1 MTSHDQHD
9 DHHELTAD
17 PTATPWWHPGALL
30 TPTASAVA
38 AFAIAVLTLD
48 GQNLLMV
55 GVQSLLGQGFGSGTT
70 PAGYSLSWGLAALV
84 PLVVVLALARV
95 TLSALRTGW
104 QAHLARAAVVVAA
117 VAAVGAVLTALGG
130 LLHDGMM
137 G

>member
-1 MTSHDQHD
+1 MTDHDE
-9 DHHELTAD
+9 HHGLTED
-17 PTATPWWHPGALL
+17 PTTPWWHPRSLL
-30 TPTASAVA
+30 TPTAAAVA
-38 AFAIAVLTLD
+38 AFAIAFLTLD

-55 GVQSLLGQGFGSGTT
+55 GVQSLLGQGFGSSTT
-70 PAGYSLSWGLAALV
+70 PAGYSLTWGLAALV
-84 PLVVVLALARV
+84 PLLLVLALARV